1 MKAHVQVLRM
11 LKLNK
16 SDPDFSLMRP
26 VDEKTSGV
34 SSHDYHGQASHGAVG
49 SQRSDAIHYK
59 ASDALET
66 CGSPNKPLAF

>member
-34 SSHDYHGQASHGAVG
+34 SSHNYHGQASHGAVG
-49 SQRSDAIHYK
+49 SQRSDTIYT
-59 ASDALET
+59 L
-66 CGSPNKPLAF
+66 